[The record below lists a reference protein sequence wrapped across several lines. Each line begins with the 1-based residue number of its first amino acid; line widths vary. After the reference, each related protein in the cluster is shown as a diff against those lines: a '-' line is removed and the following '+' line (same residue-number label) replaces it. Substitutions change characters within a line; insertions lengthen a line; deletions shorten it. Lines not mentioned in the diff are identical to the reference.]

1 MSTMFDIVE
10 FHPEQAG
17 REAWNR
23 FHAFRTTQ
31 HREWEPEEPLAP
43 DDVVEARMKLPDAM
57 GFHHWYHLLRDGE
70 VIGELAIHGLTPR
83 SPEFEGSGHIVDGRI
98 YVLEAHRRHGAGLAL
113 AAAALPVLDEHAITL
128 VMPVAM
134 DEPGHA
140 FLRRIG
146 GEPRLTARESR
157 LDLRTLDW
165 DVMAR
170 WVREGEERSPEARLE
185 LYPDGVPEELL
196 ESHCAGLNEL
206 MRDIPFEGLERGEMV
221 SSPDS
226 LREWAVRRAAT
237 RSELPTAVVKDG
249 DGSMLGTSDVLK
261 HPHEPGV
268 VRQMFTG
275 VARRARGRGVGKWVK
290 AAMALHVRAA
300 YPDTVWIT
308 TENAGSNEAM
318 LGINHAMGFRLYRVV
333 TVYQVDREALRA
345 AAATART

>member
-1 MSTMFDIVE
+1 MFDIVE
-10 FHPEQAG
+10 FLPERAG
-17 REAWNR
+17 REAWDR
-23 FHAFRTTQ
+23 FHAFRRTQ

-43 DDVVEARMKLPDAM
+43 DDVVEARMKLPDPL
-57 GFHHWYHLLRDGE
+57 GFRRWHHLLAGDE
-70 VIGELAIHGLTPR
+70 VIGELAVHGLTPR

-98 YVLEAHRRHGAGLAL
+98 YVLDAHRRRGAGLAL
-113 AAAALPVLDEHAITL
+113 AAATVSVMDEHDVTM

-140 FLRRIG
+140 FLRRLG
-146 GEPRLTARESR
+146 GEARLTARESR

-165 DVMAR
+165 DMVAR
-170 WVREGEERSPEARLE
+170 WVREGEERSPDARLD
-185 LYPDGVPEELL
+185 LYPDGMPEELL
-196 ESHCAGLNEL
+196 EAHCAGLNEL
-206 MRDIPFEGLERGEMV
+206 MRDIPLEGLERGEMV

-237 RSELPTAVVKDG
+237 RSELPTAVVRDA

-268 VRQMFTG
+268 ARQMFTG
-275 VARRARGRGVGKWVK
+275 VSRLARGRGVGKWLK
-290 AAMALHVRAA
+290 AAMAQHIRAA
-300 YPDTVWIT
+300 YPDTDWIT

-318 LGINHAMGFRLYRVV
+318 LAINIAMGFRLYRTV

-345 AAATART
+345 AAPTARA